1 MNFKKRSASEIEESE
16 KNRDYTGGYEYL
28 PWLLYMRISQ
38 VIPMLV
44 MFLGG
49 SYYATQ
55 EGTFGL
61 GVSGIFVSL
70 LIKFM
75 LRRDYTSLQK
85 GQVH

>member
-1 MNFKKRSASEIEESE
+1 MNFKKRTEAEMNESE
-16 KNRDYTGGYEYL
+16 KKRDYTGGYEYL
-28 PWLLYMRISQ
+28 PWLFYMRISQ
-38 VIPMLV
+38 VIPMLI

-55 EGTFGL
+55 EGTFWL
-61 GVSGIFVSL
+61 GVSGIFVSF

-75 LRRDYTSLQK
+75 LRRDYISLQK